1 LCVSYLISTGVV
13 PPVLAKSE
21 SSGLNLRENAVLSA
35 ALPRYFPLLDCCLGR
50 IVWASSQR

>member
-35 ALPRYFPLLDCCLGR
+35 APPRCFPLLDCRLGR
-50 IVWASSQR
+50 IV